1 MRAGLK
7 QGSRR
12 MARGRVLRSGSGC
25 NAAFAIR
32 AELDVILPGM
42 ARGQAGALV
51 AEARHACPY
60 STATRVNIDVI
71 LNVV

>member
-1 MRAGLK
+1 
-7 QGSRR
+7 
-12 MARGRVLRSGSGC
+12 
-25 NAAFAIR
+25 
-32 AELDVILPGM
+32 M

-60 STATRVNIDVI
+60 SNATRVNIDVI